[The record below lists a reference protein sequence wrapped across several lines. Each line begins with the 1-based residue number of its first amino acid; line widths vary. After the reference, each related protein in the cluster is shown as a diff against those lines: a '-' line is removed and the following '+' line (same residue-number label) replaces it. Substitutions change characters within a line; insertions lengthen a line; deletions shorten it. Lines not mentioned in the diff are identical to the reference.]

1 MISKLIW
8 ANVRDQPLQ
17 FLLAVLL
24 CALGMASILAVLGLQ
39 HTLETHGARQA
50 EGIDL
55 VVGAKGSAL
64 QNTLAAVYHLDVPN
78 GNIRLADVET
88 LAKHPMVAQAI
99 PISLG
104 DSVGGARIVGAP
116 DPFYALYNAKPEQGV
131 LPNAPLEA
139 AIGAAAARK
148 LKLRIGDQFFG
159 THGFADSGDAH
170 GDHAFVVTAILAPT
184 GRVIDN
190 LVVTPL
196 ASVWVVHAEHTDA
209 NAPAEVTFALLRLR
223 GLAAMASLPRFIN
236 AETPM
241 QATSPATES
250 ARLLANFDW
259 IAVIIKSFA
268 AALTVATALALLGA
282 LSQALEHRQTDLA
295 LLRAMGVK
303 RAQLWWLLLGQAL
316 ASVLLA
322 ALVALL
328 LIAAGAWWLE
338 RYALP
343 GVVVNGGY
351 LAQLA
356 LWVTLAALALAILST
371 IPVIVRTLRLDIAA
385 LLSKS

>member
-1 MISKLIW
+1 MISKIIW

-17 FLLAVLL
+17 FLLSVLL
-24 CALGMASILAVLGLQ
+24 CALGMASILSVLVLQ
-39 HTLETHGARQA
+39 HTLENHGARQA

-78 GNIRLADVET
+78 GNIRLADVEA
-88 LAKHPMVAQAI
+88 LAKHPMVAEAI

-116 DPFYALYNAKPEQGV
+116 DPFYALYGAKPAQGA

-139 AIGAAAARK
+139 AIGATTARK
-148 LKLRIGDQFFG
+148 LKLRVGDQFFG
-159 THGFADSGDAH
+159 SHGFGSSDSGH
-170 GDHAFVVTAILAPT
+170 GDHAFVVTALLAPT

-196 ASVWVVHAEHTDA
+196 ASVWMVHADHTDA
-209 NAPAEVTFALLRLR
+209 TAPAEVTFALLRLR
-223 GLAAMASLPRFIN
+223 GLAAMASLPRYIN
-236 AETPM
+236 TETKM

-250 ARLLANFDW
+250 ARLLANFEW

-303 RAQLWWLLLGQAL
+303 RVQLWSLLAGQAV

-322 ALVALL
+322 TFVALA
-328 LIAAGAWWLE
+328 LIAFGAWWLE

-343 GVVVNGGY
+343 GITVDARN
-351 LAQLA
+351 LSELS
-356 LWVTLAALALAILST
+356 LWITLAAIVLAILST
-371 IPVIVRTLRLDIAA
+371 LPVIVRTLRLDIAA